1 MLKYFTLSEVRLKR
15 VVSTNIKNLIDIQ
28 SYKGLRH
35 SLFLP
40 VRGQRTRTNA
50 GTRRNFRLKKDSNLW
65 S

>member
-15 VVSTNIKNLIDIQ
+15 VIGSNVKNMIDIQ
-28 SYKGLRH
+28 SYKGVRH

-50 GTRRNFRLKKDSNLW
+50 NTCRSYRLKKDSVL
-65 S
+65 